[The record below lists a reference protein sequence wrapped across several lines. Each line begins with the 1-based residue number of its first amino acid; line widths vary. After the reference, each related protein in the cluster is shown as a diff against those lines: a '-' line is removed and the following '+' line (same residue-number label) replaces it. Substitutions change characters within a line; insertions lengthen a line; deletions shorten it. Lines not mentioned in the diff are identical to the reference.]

1 VLSLEPLLQEGLAA
15 VALACFVSKFA
26 FRMTAAR
33 KTKHLIRDRPLNF
46 RFNAT
51 LGLNSTTQLRNTLV
65 AKMKFSDI
73 KTNSQYLRLDS
84 NVDMLV
90 KSIEQVGLIHPLS
103 VNENN
108 ELLAGGRRYCALEI
122 LGWKEV
128 EVTIVNKSELEQEL
142 ISIDENLVRK
152 SLSKLQFE
160 KCLNRGRSIYEEL
173 TPSASK
179 ISMDTKKLTTAE
191 KSEKKEQE
199 IADKTSFAAI
209 NSEKLGLSKSVISG
223 AIKRDALSS
232 KKVKE
237 ARSQG
242 EINAGQ
248 ANELIRMSKAEQDK
262 VLPHIKQ
269 HSIKEIRKL
278 IDTVSDTSV
287 EEAIEADKKQAKLP
301 TEYVQFINLSKRLN
315 KTLAKILLEQMTY
328 TGLETN
334 KIANEAIKLTD
345 HLSDFLA
352 LQSNGSLTI
361 DSTEEDSDIVDGHI
375 AKMNLDDTRDEN
387 HAGY

>member
-1 VLSLEPLLQEGLAA
+1 MP
-15 VALACFVSKFA
+15 
-26 FRMTAAR
+26 T
-33 KTKHLIRDRPLNF
+33 
-46 RFNAT
+46 
-51 LGLNSTTQLRNTLV
+51 
-65 AKMKFSDI
+65 MKFSDI
-73 KTNSQYLRLDS
+73 KTNSEYLRLDS
-84 NVDMLV
+84 NVDMLA

-103 VNENN
+103 VNEQN
-108 ELLAGGRRYCALEI
+108 ELLAGGRRYCALKT

-128 EVTIVNKSELEQEL
+128 EVTLVKNSALEQEL

-173 TPSASK
+173 NPSASK
-179 ISMDTKKLTTAE
+179 ISMATKKLNTAE
-191 KSEKKEQE
+191 KAEKKEQDL
-199 IADKTSFAAI
+199 ADNSSFAAV

-237 ARSQG
+237 ARNQG

-262 VLPHIKQ
+262 VLPHIKK

-278 IDTVSDTSV
+278 VDSVSETSV

-301 TEYVQFINLSKRLN
+301 KEYTQVINLSTRLN
-315 KTLAKILLEQMTY
+315 KILAKILVEQMTY
-328 TGLETN
+328 SGIET
-334 KIANEAIKLTD
+334 KRITNETLKLTD
-345 HLSDFLA
+345 HLSDFLS
-352 LQSNGSLTI
+352 LQSNGLLKI
-361 DSTEEDSDIVDGHI
+361 DSTDEHSGDHTTDSGGTHS
-375 AKMNLDDTRDEN
+375 ES
-387 HAGY
+387 HAEY